1 MATLDLRPLSLG
13 ELLDRTFF
21 LVPAAFPLVRG
32 HRRNSIFH
40 FLRRSTDDFTASPI
54 GPVRRVRPGAA
65 CEGLPR
71 LPLAGASWGL
81 SRSSLESWHFFFQLA
96 QRFLP
101 YPKFT
106 QGAQTTIRQSL
117 RQVRGEAGT
126 IFGVLFLSGLIYDWR
141 FHSAH
146 HSRILFNV
154 PHLRGH
160 AGRAAGEHWPSDS
173 IRRSFELT
181 KGFAGRAFMIYLL
194 YFAMAWGI
202 IAVFQMPFIVLIA
215 FYAKQ
220 TQMLVIWTVF
230 MQVGS
235 FIGSSLVAPV
245 STIGFALFYYDLRV
259 RKEAFDLQIMM
270 QAIGADPA
278 PSAGYR
284 WRALHVWKRC
294 DLNDSLAS
302 IPCRPRALSSRVEV

>member
-21 LVPAAFPLVRG
+21 LYRRHFLLFVGIAAIPY
-32 HRRNSIFH
+32 SIF
-40 FLRRSTDDFTASPI
+40 FVVQLMTA
-54 GPVRRVRPGAA
+54 
-65 CEGLPR
+65 L
-71 LPLAGASWGL
+71 LPLLARSAASGQVQPGRIAAVTAGGGL
-81 SRSSLESWHFFFQLA
+81 LGVVALIVGGVA
-96 QRFLP
+96 FL
-101 YPKFT
+101 FSV
-106 QGAQTTIRQSL
+106 GATVFAVSEIYAGRPTTIRQSL

-126 IFGVLFLSGLIYDWR
+126 IFGVLFLSGLIMMGGFIALIIPGFYLMC
-141 FHSAH
+141 
-146 HSRILFNV
+146 RICV
-154 PHLRGH
+154 ATP
-160 AGRAAGEHWPSDS
+160 AALLENIGPSDS

-215 FYAKQ
+215 IYAKQ

-270 QAIGADPA
+270 QAIGADPIPPPVTCGA
-278 PSAGYR
+278 PSMFGRDAT
-284 WRALHVWKRC
+284 
-294 DLNDSLAS
+294 
-302 IPCRPRALSSRVEV
+302 